1 MSITRSMLQAAAGGD
16 KLYVYVADYGAS
28 AILTVDVTD
37 PTSPSVV
44 ATLSDGTDL
53 NQVNYLGIDL
63 TNNVLMAAMNTGRR
77 VAAIDVN
84 SPESLSI
91 SDAFVFPN
99 GTFDKHMGS
108 MGLDTANQYAFLAA
122 NNNNL
127 QALDYSTPTNLSIA
141 GSYSGSTHADR
152 TRATMYVSSS
162 QGDQSGDYVF
172 SLEVDDTQLTCYDVS
187 NIGAISFERSLN
199 NGTYVG
205 NGLLSLIYDATNVW
219 MWQGE
224 EDGQITAVDMNANGN
239 GIPSGTWDYNTST
252 ARSGSTGSSI
262 QGINGNCLA
271 VDESRKYGF
280 TCGTYQV
287 STWDFS
293 TSGLTKTPSDKY
305 FNESEFYYGL
315 AYDETNQILYVV
327 ENNDFYV
334 FDVSDITNISVLGS
348 INGAFVT
355 GRNCTLGYQP

>member
-16 KLYVYVADYGAS
+16 KLYVYVADYGAD

-108 MGLDTANQYAFLAA
+108 MALDTANQYAFLAA

-127 QALDYSTPTNLSIA
+127 KVLDYSTPTNLSIA
-141 GSYSGSTHADR
+141 GSYSDGTHADR

-199 NGTYVG
+199 GGTYVG
-205 NGLLSLIYDATNVW
+205 NGLISLIYDATNVW

-239 GIPSGTWDYNTST
+239 EIPSGSWNYNTST
-252 ARSGSTGSSI
+252 ARSGSTGSAI

-280 TCGTYQV
+280 TCGTNQV

-305 FNESEFYYGL
+305 FNESEYYYGL

-348 INGAFVT
+348 INGAFVV